1 MIPTNYDDADEQ
13 DDMTGFE
20 VENDPSFTYAMQIG
34 TIEKDSRIFLGKA
47 DGEDANRQAILK
59 ILNTERYENV
69 IYSWNYG
76 VEFQDLRGKSLSYV
90 MSELPL
96 RITDAITAD
105 DRFDSCTDFE
115 MEPVGK
121 KALHV
126 TFSVITAEGDKVS
139 GLETEVGY

>member
-1 MIPTNYDDADEQ
+1 MVPINYEDDDEEQ
-13 DDMTGFE
+13 DTGFE
-20 VENDPSFTYAMQIG
+20 VESDPSFTYAMQIG
-34 TIEKDSRIFLGKA
+34 ATESDPSIFLGKT
-47 DGEDANRQAILK
+47 DGEDANRQAIMK
-59 ILNTERYENV
+59 ILNTERYKNE
-69 IYSWNYG
+69 IYSWDYG
-76 VEFQDLRGKSLSYV
+76 VELADLRGMPLPYV

-96 RITDAITAD
+96 RITAAITSD

-126 TFSVITAEGDKVS
+126 TFSVITADGDKVS

>member
-1 MIPTNYDDADEQ
+1 MVPINYEDDDEEQ
-13 DDMTGFE
+13 DTGFE
-20 VENDPSFTYAMQIG
+20 VESDPSLTYAMQIG
-34 TIEKDSRIFLGKA
+34 ATESDPSIFLGKT
-47 DGEDANRQAILK
+47 DGEDANRQAIMK
-59 ILNTERYENV
+59 ILNTERYKNE
-69 IYSWNYG
+69 IYSWDYG
-76 VEFQDLRGKSLSYV
+76 VELADLRGMPLPYV

-96 RITDAITAD
+96 RITDAITSD

-126 TFSVITAEGDKVS
+126 TFSVITADGDKVS

>member
-1 MIPTNYDDADEQ
+1 
-13 DDMTGFE
+13 
-20 VENDPSFTYAMQIG
+20 MQIG
-34 TIEKDSRIFLGKA
+34 ATESDPSIFLGKT
-47 DGEDANRQAILK
+47 DGEDANRQAIMK
-59 ILNTERYENV
+59 ILNTERYKNE
-69 IYSWNYG
+69 IYSWDYG
-76 VEFQDLRGKSLSYV
+76 VELADLRGMPLPYV

-96 RITDAITAD
+96 RITDAITSD

-115 MEPVGK
+115 MEPAGK

>member
-1 MIPTNYDDADEQ
+1 MVPINYEDDDEEQ
-13 DDMTGFE
+13 DTGFE
-20 VENDPSFTYAMQIG
+20 VESDPSLTYAMHIG
-34 TIEKDSRIFLGKA
+34 ATESDPSIFLGKT
-47 DGEDANRQAILK
+47 DGEDANRQAIMK
-59 ILNTERYENV
+59 ILNTERYKNE
-69 IYSWNYG
+69 IYSWDYG
-76 VEFQDLRGKSLSYV
+76 VELADLRGMPLPYV

-96 RITDAITAD
+96 RITDAITSD

-126 TFSVITAEGDKVS
+126 TFSVITADGDKVS